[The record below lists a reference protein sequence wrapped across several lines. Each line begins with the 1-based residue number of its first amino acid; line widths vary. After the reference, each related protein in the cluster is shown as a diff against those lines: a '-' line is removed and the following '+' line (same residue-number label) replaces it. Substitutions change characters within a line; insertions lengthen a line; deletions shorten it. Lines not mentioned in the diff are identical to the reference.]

1 MNRQAANV
9 LELLEFFAARQRPAT
24 LADIA
29 KHFDWPRSS
38 TFKLLGTLKN
48 RGYLYEPQPK
58 GGYYPTPLLANLAGR
73 IEEAQPLP
81 KDTQTLLEKLAAATQ
96 ETVVLA
102 AANDTFATFVA
113 TIESPHAVRY
123 AAPVGKRVPL
133 HATATGR
140 ALLSQM
146 DDKTRAAILRKTT
159 FEVYSATTLT
169 SAAAVETE
177 IQLSRERGWFIGDG
191 GYTPEL
197 GGVAM
202 PFPLEGRCF
211 ALLIGGPNQR
221 VQPRMAELAELLQRH
236 IDEYHQAPGTPA
248 RDNRTT

>member
-1 MNRQAANV
+1 MNKQAANV
-9 LELLEFFAARQRPAT
+9 LELLEFFAAHQRPAT

-29 KHFDWPRSS
+29 RHFDWPRSS

-58 GGYYPTPLLANLAGR
+58 GGYYPTPLLATLAGK
-73 IEEAQPLP
+73 IESAQPLP
-81 KDTQTLLEKLAAATQ
+81 EHTQTLLEKLAAATQ

-123 AAPVGKRVPL
+123 AAAVGKRVPL

-146 DDKTRAAILRKTT
+146 DDKTRASILRKTT
-159 FEVYSATTLT
+159 FEVYSPTTLT
-169 SAAAVETE
+169 SAAAVEKE
-177 IQLSRERGWFIGDG
+177 IQVSRERGWFIGDG

-211 ALLIGGPNQR
+211 ALLIAGPIQR
-221 VQPRMAELAELLQRH
+221 IQPRMAELVELLQQH
-236 IDEYHQAPGTPA
+236 IEAYRREFDTPA
-248 RDNRTT
+248 QKAGA